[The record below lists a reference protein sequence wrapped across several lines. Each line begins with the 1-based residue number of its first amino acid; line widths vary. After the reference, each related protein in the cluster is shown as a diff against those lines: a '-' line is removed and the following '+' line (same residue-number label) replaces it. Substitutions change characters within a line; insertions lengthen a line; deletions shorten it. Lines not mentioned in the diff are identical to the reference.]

1 MSNFIILPRASY
13 SYFLVP
19 IQRCCG
25 FSNFRLPR
33 SYLAKQKTQNIICII
48 WKHFWKECLN
58 FPDCSCGKNI
68 GAKKSKKQHNKNDQH
83 LHKVLLRE
91 RLNFPQRFFFVL
103 RGIYTKVLYKKCLR
117 SSNGPCGESP
127 GPKME
132 NTKVFFFHLYIK
144 VFQKTIRTQQ

>member
-1 MSNFIILPRASY
+1 MSNFIIPPLTSY
-13 SYFLVP
+13 SYSLRP

-48 WKHFWKECLN
+48 WKYFWKECLN
-58 FPDCSCGKNI
+58 FPYGPCGKNI
-68 GAKKSKKQHNKNDQH
+68 GAKISKKQHNKNDQH
-83 LHKVLLRE
+83 FHKVLKTNAQL
-91 RLNFPQRFFFVL
+91 PSAIFFVL

>member
-25 FSNFRLPR
+25 FSNFGHPS
-33 SYLAKQKTQNIICII
+33 SYLAKQKQQNIICII

-83 LHKVLLRE
+83 LHKVLLRK
-91 RLNFPQRFFFVL
+91 RLNFPQRFFLCSGAFIPKYFIKSASDPLMDPVEKAPGQ
-103 RGIYTKVLYKKCLR
+103 RWKTQKC
-117 SSNGPCGESP
+117 S
-127 GPKME
+127 
-132 NTKVFFFHLYIK
+132 FFHLYIK